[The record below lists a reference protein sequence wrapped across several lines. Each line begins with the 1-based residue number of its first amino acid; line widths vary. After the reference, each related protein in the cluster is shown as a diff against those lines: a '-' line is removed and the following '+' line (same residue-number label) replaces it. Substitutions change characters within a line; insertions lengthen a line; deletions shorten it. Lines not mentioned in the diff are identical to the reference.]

1 MKTTFYYGTTL
12 LATLLHSLCC
22 VLPLLTTVLGATG
35 TVPALAWLLPY
46 QPLFWVLQAV
56 VLAGAFYHVYASPHR
71 ASSRRLIWAFAVVS
85 ILLGTVPHT
94 GWFRS
99 ERQTLAQAQVQRVFN
114 TRQLTLK
121 VDTPA
126 HAEPEL
132 KADLRALK
140 GVLPTQT
147 SVRAGLV
154 SVRYDRQLT
163 NREAIL
169 SALRQRGYDVRLA
182 AH

>member
-35 TVPALAWLLPY
+35 AVPALAGLLPY
-46 QPLFWVLQAV
+46 QPLFWAFQA
-56 VLAGAFYHVYASPHR
+56 LMLIGAFYHVYARPHG
-71 ASSRRLIWAFAVVS
+71 AASRRLIWVLVLVS
-85 ILLGTVPHT
+85 GLIWVLPHS
-94 GWFRS
+94 GWLRS
-99 ERQTLAQAQVQRVFN
+99 EQETLAQAQVQRVFN
-114 TRQLTLK
+114 TRQVTFQ

-126 HAEPEL
+126 QAEPHLTAEL
-132 KADLRALK
+132 RSLK

-147 SVRAGLV
+147 SVRAGRV

-163 NREAIL
+163 NRDAIL
-169 SALRQRGYDVRLA
+169 SALRQRGYAVRLA